1 MGNEAS
7 QSPVGHDVTTLVHSI
22 SHCMVRHAAFFA
34 GIDRNALSELLFP
47 RALAFVMYAVPK
59 GGFVPG
65 GLQAL
70 FENDLHDLLE
80 RVVHDESPC
89 ALDPG
94 CGADPRGAAC
104 AVCLHLGHRTACP
117 SLAPGCSRVARS
129 FFTIMVQPTGLP
141 LHLSP
146 RSDMTA
152 SRYPSYTPLSGSSN
166 GCVSEA
172 RGQARQSCGGM
183 TDLLSIG
190 RLVLHTRQ
198 DDRSSYSFCAKCG
211 AK

>member
-1 MGNEAS
+1 MFKEKRSYVVHGDLGATEALLFRLSPPAVRDWLAARGHRIDEAHGSRAACEAILRAMGNEAS

-47 RALAFVMYAVPK
+47 TALAFVMYAVPK

-65 GLQAL
+65 GVQAL

-89 ALDPG
+89 ALDPE

-117 SLAPGCSRVARS
+117 SLAPGSA
-129 FFTIMVQPTGLP
+129 T
-141 LHLSP
+141 SP
-146 RSDMTA
+146 
-152 SRYPSYTPLSGSSN
+152 
-166 GCVSEA
+166 
-172 RGQARQSCGGM
+172 
-183 TDLLSIG
+183 
-190 RLVLHTRQ
+190 
-198 DDRSSYSFCAKCG
+198 
-211 AK
+211 